1 MIEIIN
7 IKYNTPFDKRTVF
20 YYSNEVKKG
29 EISSQNQTQEHNIF
43 LGQYRVEL
51 RKKTKKQKE
60 FKFDY
65 VNGRLNLSP
74 KGL

>member
-1 MIEIIN
+1 MTREQ
-7 IKYNTPFDKRTVF
+7 FF